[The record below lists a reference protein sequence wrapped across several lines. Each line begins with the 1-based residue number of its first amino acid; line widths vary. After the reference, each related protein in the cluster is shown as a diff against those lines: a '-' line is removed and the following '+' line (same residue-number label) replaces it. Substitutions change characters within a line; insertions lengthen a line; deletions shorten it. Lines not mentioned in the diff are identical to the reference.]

1 MSTYSTRAQARHR
14 KLKHE
19 GLPIPPEL
27 QKEIDDEKNAPPSLI
42 REGEETV
49 IDYSGGEVASFTT
62 GLKLLAGLSFLCV
75 AISYLVT
82 GTPFWGS
89 ETKLVNPRYLR
100 YWATERGFGTKP
112 YRVFTES
119 ELAIYDGT
127 PEHLELINNTPELKK
142 HPYTILLAINGT
154 VYDVSA
160 SPHTYGPGGSYSFFS
175 GKDASRA
182 FITGCFQQDL
192 TYDLRGLED
201 YNYVPAKIVKR
212 NILEDTTTVFVDDNK
227 DGMAYA
233 REVLL
238 GWSRFFDE
246 MSPKY
251 WKVGTLIH
259 QYNYSS
265 DPNGEIWP
273 LREKC
278 GSRWTA
284 AEKDSGHGQHGHG
297 HHGDGGHPGMAG
309 RGMMPPGFRDKYILQ
324 KREKPYF
331 EPDQRKSDE

>member
-1 MSTYSTRAQARHR
+1 MSSYSTRAQARHR
-14 KLKHE
+14 KLKSQ

-27 QKEIDDEKNAPPSLI
+27 QKELDDERNAPPSLI
-42 REGEETV
+42 REGEATV
-49 IDYSGGEVASFTT
+49 VDYSGGEVASFTT
-62 GLKLLAGLSFLCV
+62 GLKFVLGLSILCV

-89 ETKLVNPRYLR
+89 DTKYLNPRFLR
-100 YWATERGFGTKP
+100 YFATERRFGTKP

-142 HPYTILLAINGT
+142 HPYTILIAINGT

-160 SPHTYGPGGSYSFFS
+160 APEIYGPGGSYSFFS
-175 GKDASRA
+175 GKDAARA

-201 YNYVPAKIVKR
+201 YNYIPTKVVKR
-212 NILEDTTTVFVDDNK
+212 NILENKEEVVVDDNK

-233 REVLL
+233 RETLL

-246 MSPKY
+246 MSVKY

-259 QYNYSS
+259 KYNYSS

-278 GSRWTA
+278 GSRWTGGGD
-284 AEKDSGHGQHGHG
+284 KGNSNG
-297 HHGDGGHPGMAG
+297 HHDKHGGDGSMRG
-309 RGMMPPGFRDKYILQ
+309 RGMMPPGFKDKYILQ
-324 KREKPYF
+324 KRKKLHF
-331 EPDQRKSDE
+331 EGK